1 MLPES
6 DTPVSPEP
14 ASLQFSMRTD
24 ELNFDL
30 PSDLIAQTPPA
41 HRQDSR
47 LLHYRRGDESIHHR
61 TFSDLP
67 DLLYPGDLLVLND
80 SKVIPARIS
89 LRKSTG
95 GLIEGLFLSEQ
106 SPGIWRA
113 LLRDLGSPVAGTI
126 LTFDADPQVNAAVR
140 ENLGVGEFLL
150 EISDKSPAID
160 LLSRLGRMPLPPY
173 IRRDKLHDSRDE
185 LDRARY
191 QTIYAQTPGS
201 IAAPTAGLHF
211 TADLLNRLDALGIER
226 TMVTLHVGVGTFKP
240 VTAETL
246 DAHVMHR
253 ENYSIEPAAADALN
267 RAKKAGR
274 RIIAVGTTSARVLES
289 QPDNQP
295 FAPGAGATDLFIY
308 PPYRWKHVNA
318 LITNF
323 HLPRSTL
330 IALVAAMTGLP
341 QQRKIYQEAISA
353 RYRFFSYGD
362 AMLID

>member
-1 MLPES
+1 
-6 DTPVSPEP
+6 
-14 ASLQFSMRTD
+14 MRTED
-24 ELNFDL
+24 LNFDL
-30 PSDLIAQTPPA
+30 PSDLIAQAPSA

-67 DLLYPGDLLVLND
+67 DLLRPGDLLVLND
-80 SKVIPARIS
+80 SKVIPARIA

-106 SPGIWRA
+106 SPGIWHT
-113 LLRDLGSPVAGTI
+113 LLRDLGSPPGGTF
-126 LTFDADPQVNAAVR
+126 LTFDADSQINASIR
-140 ENLGVGEFLL
+140 ENLGAGEFLL
-150 EISDKSPAID
+150 EISDQSPAID
-160 LLSRLGRMPLPPY
+160 ILSKLGRMPLPPY
-173 IRRDKLHDSRDE
+173 IKRDKLHDDRDE
-185 LDRARY
+185 LDRTRY
-191 QTIYAQTPGS
+191 QTIYAQSPGS

-211 TADLLNRLDALGIER
+211 TTDLLHRLDARGIER
-226 TMVTLHVGVGTFKP
+226 VMVTLHVGVGTFKP
-240 VTAETL
+240 VTAEML
-246 DAHVMHR
+246 EAHVMHS
-253 ENYSIEPAAADALN
+253 ESYSIEPNAADALN

-274 RIIAVGTTSARVLES
+274 RIVAVGTTSARVLET

-295 FAPGAGATDLFIY
+295 FAPGIGASDLFIY
-308 PPYRWKHVNA
+308 SPYRWKHVNA

-341 QQRKIYQEAISA
+341 RQRGIYQDAISA

-362 AMLID
+362 AMFID

>member
-1 MLPES
+1 
-6 DTPVSPEP
+6 
-14 ASLQFSMRTD
+14 MRTD
-24 ELNFDL
+24 DLNFEL

-47 LLHYRRGDESIHHR
+47 LLHYRRDDESIHHR

-67 DLLYPGDLLVLND
+67 DLLRPGDLLVLND
-80 SKVIPARIS
+80 SKVIPARIA

-95 GLIEGLFLSEQ
+95 GLIEGLFLREQ
-106 SPGIWRA
+106 SPGMWRM
-113 LLRDLGSPVAGTI
+113 LLRDLGSPPSGTS
-126 LTFDADPQVNAAVR
+126 LTFDADPQVHADVR
-140 ENLGVGEFLL
+140 ENLGGGEFLL

-173 IRRDKLHDSRDE
+173 IKRDKLHDARDE

-191 QTIYAQTPGS
+191 QTVYAQNPGS

-211 TADLLNRLDALGIER
+211 TPDLLNRLDARGIER
-226 TMVTLHVGVGTFKP
+226 IMVTLHVGVGTFKP

-253 ENYSIEPAAADALN
+253 ENYSIDSAAAEALN
-267 RAKKAGR
+267 RAKTAGR
-274 RIIAVGTTSARVLES
+274 RIIAVGTTSARVLET

-295 FAPGAGATDLFIY
+295 FSPGIGATDLFIY
-308 PPYRWKHVNA
+308 PPYRWKHVDA

-341 QQRKIYQEAISA
+341 QQRRIYQEAIDA

-362 AMLID
+362 AMFID